1 MVAALVISHGP
12 MAEAL
17 IASVEI
23 LVGKLPKVRGVPIW
37 PQDPPHEVEGR
48 IHRELE
54 SLPDEEGVIIF
65 TDLLG
70 GTPTN
75 FSLSFLEGNGRIVI
89 TGVNMPMLLAFASY
103 RSNTPLSKISALIRK
118 AGRKGI
124 RIASRKPRWSL
135 LGTEGQETGNQRER
149 KSERIRRRLPWKRKI
164 QARIIEENG
173 LPKMVIR

>member
-1 MVAALVISHGP
+1 MVAALVVSHGP

-23 LVGKLPKVRGVPIW
+23 LVGKLPKVRGVSIW

-54 SLPDEEGVIIF
+54 SLPDEEVIIF

-75 FSLSFLEGNGRIVI
+75 FSLSFLEGTGRIVI

-103 RSNTPLSKISALIRK
+103 RSSIPLSKISALIRK

-124 RIASRKPRWSL
+124 RIASRKSRWSL
-135 LGTEGQETGNQRER
+135 SESKDQETGSLMER
-149 KSERIRRRLPWKRKI
+149 KSGRIRLRLPWKRRI
-164 QARIIEENG
+164 RASIIEENG